1 MQRWCIVVGCGAGQ
15 GTVRRAPAGRARSL
29 SAPIRRRAVTCRAV
43 GPSDL
48 QTSLPSVESF
58 REKLSNGQTGGSAS
72 QATEQLQS
80 TLTDLTSSAVAR
92 SKDIFDEANSAVGDK
107 LVPSVKQLS
116 SQLTEQLSGASG
128 AASSASADLLS
139 RSSEI
144 GSQATDKLLALS
156 ERFSSS
162 ADPAKYAGQFTDLS
176 DKVLSLTS
184 ELTSKSSD
192 VSTQFSS
199 ALEQQL
205 ASLPELKERFAAG
218 ADAFVQNVN
227 STSSKASG
235 VFNSGLNGVT
245 DTFEDNLGVLKGL
258 LASGQ
263 AAEVLAT
270 PEAIGAVTV
279 ATLFLVTI
287 VQAVQRGQS
296 DKSAVVAAAT
306 KRGSTAPVP
315 QSTASKTT
323 TTASTTQQPV
333 SDAVSARAWIDNWRS
348 SQVPLQL
355 CRTFLYIYDCKRPFT
370 DSLELSA
377 MLIPCR
383 KGPTVVMVPV
393 CSSAPLWFDLQS
405 CCLPTFKPVSFAL
418 HPMIIQCFHSRLAD
432 WRAI

>member
-1 MQRWCIVVGCGAGQ
+1 MFGITCVDLKALPGRDDKTLDLCRCRIKPYVLQEWYIVQRWGIVVGCGAGR

-58 REKLSNGQTGGSAS
+58 REKLSNGQTGSSAS

-92 SKDIFDEANSAVGDK
+92 SKDVFNEANSAVGDK
-107 LVPSVKQLS
+107 LLPSVKQLS
-116 SQLTEQLSGASG
+116 SQLTEQLSDASG
-128 AASSASADLLS
+128 ASADLLS

-144 GSQATDKLLALS
+144 GSQATQKLLALS

-162 ADPAKYAGQFTDLS
+162 ADPAKYAGQFNYLS

-205 ASLPELKERFAAG
+205 ASVPELKERFAAG

-235 VFNSGLNGVT
+235 VFNSGMNGVT

-279 ATLFLVTI
+279 ATLGV
-287 VQAVQRGQS
+287 
-296 DKSAVVAAAT
+296 AVVAAAT

-315 QSTASKTT
+315 QSTASKTS

-355 CRTFLYIYDCKRPFT
+355 CRTFL
-370 DSLELSA
+370 
-377 MLIPCR
+377 
-383 KGPTVVMVPV
+383 
-393 CSSAPLWFDLQS
+393 
-405 CCLPTFKPVSFAL
+405 
-418 HPMIIQCFHSRLAD
+418 
-432 WRAI
+432 